1 MIINPNV
8 ILAIA
13 AVAGCAAAYAFI
25 KKTGTTIK
33 EAWRISLVIL
43 FAVGALFYWGIE
55 SLATEVVILEGETE
69 WNYTHESVLMYGSA
83 ELELSNGEV
92 IDTKGLGLK
101 LCKTYCFNCTNSG
114 MLFYPTVYTPGEGIF
129 IFDTSKNMEV
139 PESYYID
146 CGCYDEMIAMPEF
159 WFRKAPKTVEVSQ
172 GFLEQLWNSIFNIG
186 DIRWTVIPYVIE
198 VE

>member
-101 LCKTYCFNCTNSG
+101 LSKTYCFNCTNSG
-114 MLFYPTVYTPGEGIF
+114 MLFYATVYTPSEGVF
-129 IFDTSKNMEV
+129 YFNSSKNIEV
-139 PESYYID
+139 PESHYID
-146 CGCYDEMIAMPEF
+146 NGCYDEITAEPEF
-159 WFRKAPKTVEVSQ
+159 WFREAPQSVEVSE
-172 GFLEQLWNSIFNIG
+172 GFIEQLWNSIFNIG

-198 VE
+198 EE